1 MPSLSTTE
9 TSYNVLRCPRCELCE
24 LNFFGVKHILT
35 EHAFQYIK
43 AVRNL
48 DSANAIAKRDDAFAT
63 LRLGRKVKSD
73 DQSVSTKVSAMEEI
87 LKIKFVKYQFF
98 EISFQPLS
106 ICRCNLQQRVAR
118 GSCLD
123 RDGTRNTKPERWPWK
138 NVYLAYLWKKI
149 ANKYGKETTETLV
162 KSTANKRKKVAY
174 LISFGRDR
182 KKRYTVT
189 GRQEDGG
196 VGVIDIESKFKALA
210 AAWCRILIDTTFII
224 NKRVIVF

>member
-1 MPSLSTTE
+1 M
-9 TSYNVLRCPRCELCE
+9 
-24 LNFFGVKHILT
+24 T

-48 DSANAIAKRDDAFAT
+48 DSANAIAKRDYAFAT

-123 RDGTRNTKPERWPWK
+123 RDGTRKTKPERWPGK
-138 NVYLAYLWKKI
+138 NVYLAYL
-149 ANKYGKETTETLV
+149 
-162 KSTANKRKKVAY
+162 
-174 LISFGRDR
+174 
-182 KKRYTVT
+182 
-189 GRQEDGG
+189 
-196 VGVIDIESKFKALA
+196 
-210 AAWCRILIDTTFII
+210 
-224 NKRVIVF
+224 